1 MAKRLA
7 FLVRPKRVI
16 LILLAVICLLLPVE
30 AQYGG
35 GGGHSGGGHF
45 GGGHSSGRHTGRG
58 NTGGRHLGWLHFGF
72 GNRSARRAGGVGAV
86 GSDASRQPLELVKG
100 ATPVRAVPLTSAQ
113 PVLPRSFPVLFSAR
127 FASNSFFFSSRFR
140 DHPRFFFDCFR
151 HFPASG
157 CFFNGLTQVCFFEPA
172 LSLLSISADFDS
184 FSPGFG
190 SDGNSPGIA
199 DGTPVQT
206 SN

>member
-1 MAKRLA
+1 MANRLA
-7 FLVRPKRVI
+7 FLVRPKRII
-16 LILLAVICLLLPVE
+16 LILLAVMCQLVPVQ
-30 AQYGG
+30 AQHGG

-45 GGGHSSGRHTGRG
+45 GGGHSSGRHTGGG

-127 FASNSFFFSSRFR
+127 FASNSFFFFFSVSRSS
-140 DHPRFFFDCFR
+140 
-151 HFPASG
+151 
-157 CFFNGLTQVCFFEPA
+157 QVF
-172 LSLLSISADFDS
+172 LRLLSA
-184 FSPGFG
+184 FSSIRLLLQRLDPGLFL
-190 SDGNSPGIA
+190 
-199 DGTPVQT
+199 
-206 SN
+206 